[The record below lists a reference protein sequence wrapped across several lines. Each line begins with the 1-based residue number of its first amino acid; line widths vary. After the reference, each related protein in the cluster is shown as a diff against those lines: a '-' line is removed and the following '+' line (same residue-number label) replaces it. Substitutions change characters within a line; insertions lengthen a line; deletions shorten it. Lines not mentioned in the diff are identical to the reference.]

1 MTVYTPLAQDAARP
15 ENRHLYVPAFAVLV
29 DGSGLPQNV
38 LRDITEL
45 TYRDSLTEL
54 DQFELTVNNWDAAT
68 RRCKFI
74 GSETAADLNRPDSSS
89 LPFKLFEPC
98 SKLVDVQ
105 LGYVGRLISVMSGNF
120 TTMEPNF
127 PSSGAP
133 VLSVRGLNVLH
144 QLRRKKY
151 STAWINK
158 TPSQIARNLASL
170 TDGGQRRFPANLEII
185 PGTEGNEPQIEF
197 IAQTSQYDI
206 DFLLN
211 LARQYGYDISVSGDR
226 ANPTVRFGFAGD
238 ARLPVNYQL
247 DWGRTLVD
255 FKPTLT
261 TAGQFK
267 SITVRGWDRTAQRPI
282 EEKVAF
288 DDPAL
293 RRMNQNLGEMVIQ
306 CDPREEQVVDLPVFS
321 RADAHRRALALMR
334 DNNARMVRATGTTV
348 GMPDLRAGT
357 KVNIQ
362 NVGARLSG
370 EYLVTKTTHTIG
382 DGGYTTK
389 FECRRED
396 FTGAPR

>member
-1 MTVYTPLAQDAARP
+1 MTVYTPLVQDAARP

-45 TYRDSLTEL
+45 TYRDNLIEL
-54 DQFELTVNNWDAAT
+54 DQFELTVNNWDAT
-68 RRCKFI
+68 SRRCKFI
-74 GSETAADLNRPDSSS
+74 GSETAADLNRPDSAS

-120 TTMEPNF
+120 TTMEPSF

-133 VLSVRGLNVLH
+133 ILTVRGLNVLH

-170 TDGGQRRFPANLEII
+170 ADAGRRRFPANLEII
-185 PGTEGNEPQIEF
+185 PGGGTEPQIAF

-226 ANPTVRFGFAGD
+226 TYPTVRFGFAGD
-238 ARLPVNYQL
+238 ARLPVNYRL
-247 DWGRTLVD
+247 DWGRTLID

-267 SITVRGWDRTAQRPI
+267 SVTVRGWDRTAQRPI

-288 DDPAL
+288 DDPRL
-293 RRMNQNLGEMVIQ
+293 RRMNQDLGELVIQ

-321 RADAHRRALALMR
+321 RADANRRAMALMR

-357 KVNIQ
+357 KVDIQ